1 MSQLSDR
8 IRREFAAGDMIR
20 DAHYTTPDDVIRYDD
35 ISYGPDEKYHL
46 LDVYRPGNLSGYP
59 GSKDGPV
66 TGAVSVAD
74 DRVLPVIMIV
84 HGGAWVY
91 GDKEVYQYYGMSL
104 AQRGFAV
111 VNFSYRLAPESK
123 FPAQLEDICS
133 VMKWMIDNRDKYG
146 LDTDN
151 VFAVGDSAGAHLLGL
166 FAAAYSNPDYV
177 KALKDKYPGVGITL
191 PAGSGVLGNDDSGM
205 RACLR
210 AVALNCGKYDLTKDD
225 EADKDTPLLMA
236 DFLKEGGSREELEL
250 TCVTRWVTGDYPPVF
265 MMTCPGDYLK
275 YQAPFMEQ
283 ALREN
288 SVPFVYRYYGNGSEP
303 LHHVFH
309 CNAGLESAKIC
320 NDDECDFFMKHVS
333 QGT

>member
-8 IRREFAAGDMIR
+8 IRRDFAAGDKIR
-20 DAHYTTPDDVIRYDD
+20 DAHFSTPDDVVRYDD

-46 LDVYRPGNLSGYP
+46 LDVYRPGNKPAQQSGP
-59 GSKDGPV
+59 GS
-66 TGAVSVAD
+66 VSGSVPAPAK
-74 DRVLPVIMIV
+74 LPVIMIV

-91 GDKEVYQYYGMSL
+91 GNKEVYQYYGMSL

-123 FPAQLEDICS
+123 FPAQLEDICT
-133 VMKWMIDNRDKYG
+133 VFDWIYDNRDKYG
-146 LDTDN
+146 LDADN

-166 FAAAYSNPDYV
+166 FADACSNPDYV
-177 KALKDKYPGVGITL
+177 MALKEKYPGVRITL
-191 PAGSGVLGNDDSGM
+191 PAEQGECVDSYRG
-205 RACLR
+205 ACLR

-225 EADKDTPLLMA
+225 EADKDTPLLLA
-236 DFLKEGGSREELEL
+236 DFLKEGGSSKELEL
-250 TCVTRWVTGDYPPVF
+250 TCVTDWVTKDYPPVF
-265 MMTCPGDYLK
+265 MMTCPGDFLK

-283 ALREN
+283 ALRDN
-288 SVPFVYRYYGNGSEP
+288 SVPFVYRFYGDAGNP

-320 NDDECDFFMKHVS
+320 NDDECDFFGKYVR
-333 QGT
+333 GIC